1 LDKLYWGPLAPKGT
15 EETIKLQKNPNVT
28 VRMRGVMEK
37 CTFCVQRIEDAKIT
51 ARVRARDSAD
61 LKIPTGTLKTACQ
74 QACPAEAIVFGDL
87 LDESSEVKKLRDLP
101 QNYSLLEYLNV
112 RPRLTYL
119 GRIRNPNPAM
129 PGARTHYAPSHGH
142 AEKRT
147 TEKGENTSHG
157 TPDHPKQ
164 GDHK

>member
-1 LDKLYWGPLAPKGT
+1 
-15 EETIKLQKNPNVT
+15 
-28 VRMRGVMEK
+28 MRGVMEK
-37 CTFCVQRIEDAKIT
+37 CTFCVQRIEDAKIS

-87 LDESSEVKKLRDLP
+87 LDESAEVTKLRALP

-129 PGARTHYAPSHGH
+129 PGARTSYIPSHGH
-142 AEKRT
+142 
-147 TEKGENTSHG
+147 GESHSQSHEVA
-157 TPDHPKQ
+157 HPVTGHESS

>member
-1 LDKLYWGPLAPKGT
+1 
-15 EETIKLQKNPNVT
+15 
-28 VRMRGVMEK
+28 MEK

-129 PGARTHYAPSHGH
+129 PGARTHYAPVHGH
-142 AEKRT
+142 AEKHSA
-147 TEKGENTSHG
+147 EKSAGASHE
-157 TPDHPKQ
+157 TPAHSKQ
-164 GDHK
+164 ESHE